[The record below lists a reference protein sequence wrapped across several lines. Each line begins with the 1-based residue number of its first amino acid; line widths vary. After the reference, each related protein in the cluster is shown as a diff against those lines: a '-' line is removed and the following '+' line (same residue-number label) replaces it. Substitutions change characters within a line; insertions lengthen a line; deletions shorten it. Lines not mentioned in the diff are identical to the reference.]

1 MDENQR
7 QINLFKEVYEDAM
20 YAPLLRWNA
29 KYHREEFNGM
39 TPYICIHDICD
50 YNYVVCAIPNDK
62 VTMML
67 QELNRGKVIV
77 EYNSIE
83 EMVEDGWQLDT

>member
-1 MDENQR
+1 MDTQR
-7 QINLFKEVYEDAM
+7 EIKLLTEVYDEAM
-20 YAPLLRWNA
+20 YAPLLRWNL
-29 KYHREEFNGM
+29 KYKTGNFDGM
-39 TPYICIHDICD
+39 TPYICINDICD
-50 YNYVVCAIPNDK
+50 YKYVVCAIPDEE

-67 QELNRGKVIV
+67 QERFRRKVIA